1 MNGISGAGMGMM
13 QTMFGHN
20 RPDPTQMARKLFT
33 EIDTAGQGYIER
45 SDLAAAYETTT
56 SVISTSSD
64 DSGIDELFSQ
74 LDSNDD
80 GKITQQEFTD
90 SFIQIDE
97 QISNIMSQ
105 MRANEAKGMMPPPP
119 PPPPSDAQAGEMDEG
134 FTLEQLTAQLE
145 EIGSSDPRRAELIS
159 NIIENFDEADTDGD
173 GKVSFA
179 EAMTFD
185 EGGSANGSATTTSE
199 TLLSPAESSQDLNQ
213 KVMMQLTRLLQAYAV
228 DQFSSGESTT
238 SISESV

>member
-1 MNGISGAGMGMM
+1 MNGISGAGTGMM

-90 SFIQIDE
+90 SFIQLDE

-105 MRANEAKGMMPPPP
+105 MRANEARGMMPP

-185 EGGSANGSATTTSE
+185 EGRSANGSATTTSE
-199 TLLSPAESSQDLNQ
+199 TLLSSAESSQDLNQ
-213 KVMMQLTRLLQAYAV
+213 KVMMQLTRLLQAYGA

>member
-13 QTMFGHN
+13 QSMFGYN
-20 RPDPTQMARKLFT
+20 RPDPTQMAHKLFT
-33 EIDTAGQGYIER
+33 EIDTAGQGYIEK
-45 SDLAAAYETTT
+45 SDLAAAYQTTAT
-56 SVISTSSD
+56 VTSTSSD
-64 DSGIDELFSQ
+64 DSDIDELFSQ

-105 MRANEAKGMMPPPP
+105 MRANEALGTMPPPP
-119 PPPPSDAQAGEMDEG
+119 PPPPPDAQAGEAGDG

-159 NIIENFDEADTDGD
+159 TIIENFEEADTDGD

-179 EAMTFD
+179 EAMTFN
-185 EGGSANGSATTTSE
+185 EGGPTGVNTASTDE
-199 TLLSPAESSQDLNQ
+199 TLLSSVESSQDLNQ
-213 KVMMQLTRLLQAYAV
+213 RAMMQLIRLLQAYGV
-228 DQFSSGESTT
+228 DQYSSSENAS
-238 SISESV
+238 SISESA

>member
-1 MNGISGAGMGMM
+1 MNGISGAGIGMVHS
-13 QTMFGHN
+13 MFGHN
-20 RPDPTQMARKLFT
+20 RPDPAQMAQKLFS
-33 EIDTAGQGYIER
+33 EIDTTGQGYIER

-64 DSGIDELFSQ
+64 DSDIDELFSQ

-105 MRANEAKGMMPPPP
+105 MRANEALGMMPPPP
-119 PPPPSDAQAGEMDEG
+119 PPPPPDAQAGEAGDG

-145 EIGSSDPRRAELIS
+145 EIGSTDPRRAELIS
-159 NIIENFDEADTDGD
+159 NIIENFEEADADAD

-179 EAMTFD
+179 EAMAFD
-185 EGGSANGSATTTSE
+185 EGGSTDESTASTNE
-199 TLLSPAESSQDLNQ
+199 TLLSSVESSQDLNQ
-213 KVMMQLTRLLQAYAV
+213 MVMMQLTRLLQAYGV
-228 DQFSSGESTT
+228 DQTGSGENAS
-238 SISESV
+238 SISESA